1 MNLQELGFGEDGEDY
16 LNIFKNWKLQPKEA
30 DKIPINTY
38 EESSYDS
45 LHDFY

>member
-16 LNIFKNWKLQPKEA
+16 LNIFKNWKLQPKA

-38 EESSYDS
+38 EESS
-45 LHDFY
+45 

>member
-38 EESSYDS
+38 EESS
-45 LHDFY
+45 